1 MSWGNKILVS
11 FILFVGII
19 FTMVYVSVNT
29 EFNLVEE
36 NYYEQELAY
45 EDQIQRI
52 KNHDGLAEKP
62 VFNLDRMNLKAELN
76 FPSEIANA
84 LKEGTVLFYRSST
97 AKFDKTFDLMLDEN
111 GQFQVDISQFP
122 IGAWKIKLN
131 WKDADKEYYKE
142 IDFVI

>member
-11 FILFVGII
+11 FIVFVGIL

-52 KNHDGLAEKP
+52 KNHDRLDEKP
-62 VFNLDRMNLKAELN
+62 VFKLDRRNLKAALN
-76 FPSEIANA
+76 FPPAVADA
-84 LKEGTVLFYRSST
+84 LKEGTVHFYRSST
-97 AKFDKTFDLMLDEN
+97 AKFDKTFELRLDEN
-111 GQFQVDISQFP
+111 GQFQIDVSQFP

-131 WKDADKEYYKE
+131 WNDSEKEYYKE

>member
-11 FILFVGII
+11 FIVFVGIL

-45 EDQIQRI
+45 ESQIQRM
-52 KNHDGLAEKP
+52 KNHEGLAEKP
-62 VFNLDRMNLKAELN
+62 AFKLDRRNLKAKLN
-76 FPSEIANA
+76 FPKAVAEGM
-84 LKEGTVLFYRSST
+84 KEGSVLFYRSST
-97 AKFDKTFDLMLDEN
+97 AKYDKTFDLKLDEN
-111 GQFQVDISQFP
+111 GLFQVDISQFP